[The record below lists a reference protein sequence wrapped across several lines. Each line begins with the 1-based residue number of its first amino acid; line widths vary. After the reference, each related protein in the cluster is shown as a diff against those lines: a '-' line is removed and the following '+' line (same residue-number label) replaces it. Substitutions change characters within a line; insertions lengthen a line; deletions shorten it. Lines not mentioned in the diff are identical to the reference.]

1 MLPDERTTHSNDLPL
16 PSEVEGLIVAPGRTV
31 ARALVGFLREQGINV
46 RTASDAD
53 RAFEEALLHPP
64 DIVLIDD
71 RVSPSGGVDL
81 CHRLKANART
91 HFVPVILC
99 ALNDLREYRV
109 RAWAAGAD
117 AIFAP
122 STDAQER
129 RARLWALLRTRAL
142 YRRVERRQRTQ
153 KSEIVER
160 RHWLSLFLHDL
171 KGQVAAIAANV
182 DFLAKFGPATGDERR
197 QDFDDS
203 VEDARA
209 VFEQLK
215 SAVRTVLDYDR
226 FETGQLVPREGRFL
240 LGDVAAEV
248 VDGLRRQAALADK
261 PLTLSRPGKDRE
273 RALTGDRELVASAM
287 LNLAMGALRRSAA
300 HVELDVE
307 VTATDAGMR
316 FRVAAPGTPLGAAE
330 RMNVFEP
337 YGHGRQVAG
346 AAGYGLGLALARAVI
361 ELHEGRIWVEDL
373 EGAGSAF
380 VFELAFPQTG
390 ARPRRAPHREG
401 GRDDRDPR
409 DERER
414 RDERDRRERNGDPAV
429 ET

>member
-1 MLPDERTTHSNDLPL
+1 MLTDLLPMLPDERTTHSNDLPL

-31 ARALVGFLREQGINV
+31 ARALVGFLREEGINV

-71 RVSPSGGVDL
+71 RVTPAGGIDL

-91 HFVPVILC
+91 HFVPVILY
-99 ALNDLREYRV
+99 ALNDLRQYRL

-129 RARLWALLRTRAL
+129 HARLWSLLRTRAL
-142 YRRVERRQRTQ
+142 HRRVERRQRTQ
-153 KSEIVER
+153 KSQIVER

-182 DFLAKFGPATGDERR
+182 DYLAKFGPPPGDERR
-197 QDFDDS
+197 RDFEES
-203 VEDARA
+203 VEDART
-209 VFEQLK
+209 VFDQLK
-215 SAVRTVLDYDR
+215 AAVRTVLDYDR
-226 FETGQLVPREGRFL
+226 YETGQLVPRDARFL

-248 VDGLRRQAALADK
+248 IEGLRRHAALADK
-261 PLTLSRPGKDRE
+261 TLILTRPDARRE
-273 RALTGDRELVASAM
+273 RALLGDPDMVGAAI
-287 LNLAMGALRRSAA
+287 LNLAMGALRRSPT
-300 HVELDVE
+300 HVEIAVD

-316 FRVAAPGTPLGAAE
+316 LRVAAPGAPLGPGE

-337 YGHGRQVAG
+337 YGRQTAG

-373 EGAGSAF
+373 EAGGCAF
-380 VFELAFPQTG
+380 VFELGFPPAGT
-390 ARPRRAPHREG
+390 RPRRAPQ
-401 GRDDRDPR
+401 RDDREYRTDPR
-409 DERER
+409 GDPRG
-414 RDERDRRERNGDPAV
+414 RNGEPV
-429 ET
+429 VGT

>member
-1 MLPDERTTHSNDLPL
+1 MLPDERTTHSNELPL
-16 PSEVEGLIVAPGRTV
+16 PSEVEGLIVAPGRAVT
-31 ARALVGFLREQGINV
+31 RALVGFLREQGINV
-46 RTASDAD
+46 RTANDAD

-64 DIVLIDD
+64 DVVLIDD
-71 RVSPSGGVDL
+71 RVSPAGGVDL

-99 ALNDLREYRV
+99 ALNDLRQYRL
-109 RAWAAGAD
+109 RAFAAGAD

-182 DFLAKFGPATGDERR
+182 DYLAKFVPPADDARR
-197 QDFDDS
+197 QDFEDS
-203 VEDARA
+203 VEDARG

-226 FETGQLVPREGRFL
+226 FETGQLVPREARFS
-240 LGDVAAEV
+240 LGDTAAEV
-248 VDGLRRQAALADK
+248 VEGLRRHAALADK
-261 PLTLSRPGKDRE
+261 TLTLSRPSGDRE
-273 RALTGDRELVASAM
+273 RALYGDRDLVGSAM
-287 LNLAMGALRRSAA
+287 LNLAMGALRRASTHSRVA
-300 HVELDVE
+300 VE

-316 FRVAAPGTPLGAAE
+316 FGVAAPGAPLQPGE

-337 YGHGRQVAG
+337 YGRQVAG

-373 EGAGSAF
+373 AGAGCAF
-380 VFELAFPQTG
+380 VFELGFPPAG
-390 ARPRRAPHREG
+390 ARPRRAPQRGGREG
-401 GRDDRDPR
+401 GREERGDGEN
-409 DERER
+409 DE
-414 RDERDRRERNGDPAV
+414 RERNGDPVV